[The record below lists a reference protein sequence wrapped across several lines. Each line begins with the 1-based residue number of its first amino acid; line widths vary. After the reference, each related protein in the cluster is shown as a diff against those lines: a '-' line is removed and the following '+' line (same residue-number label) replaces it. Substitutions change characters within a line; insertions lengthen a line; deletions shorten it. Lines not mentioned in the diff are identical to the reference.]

1 MHIITGNTGFV
12 GQNLTAFLKK
22 HHQNVLGVSRNPNR
36 ENEISYKQ
44 VTVDQCNKAKSII
57 HLAGNAHDIKKT
69 TKASDYF
76 EVNTKLTLDLFDV
89 FLASDCNDFIFFS
102 SVKAITD
109 KATEVV
115 TEQTNPN
122 PISAYG
128 QSKLQ
133 AEQYI
138 LSQKLPQGKRIFII
152 RPAMIYGPGNKGNLN
167 LLYHIVKKGIPWPL
181 GAFNNQRSFCSI
193 ENVCFVVK
201 QILERKDIPSGIYNI
216 ADDDPLSTNELIE
229 IIATASN
236 KKKRILSISKKLVT
250 AIARLGD
257 IINLPLNSERLDK
270 LTENFIVD
278 NTKIKEALQIDSM
291 PVSIKEGL
299 TKTIHSFNH

>member
-1 MHIITGNTGFV
+1 MLIVTGNKGFV
-12 GQNLTAFLKK
+12 GDNFTIFFKK
-22 HHQNVLGVSRNPNR
+22 LHQNVLGVSRTPKGK
-36 ENEISYKQ
+36 NEISYKQ

-57 HLAGNAHDIKKT
+57 HLAGKAHDLKKT
-69 TKASDYF
+69 ANESDYF
-76 EVNTKLTLDLFDV
+76 EVNTKLTKDLFDV

-102 SVKAITD
+102 SVKAVTD
-109 KATEVV
+109 KAVTIV
-115 TEQTNPN
+115 TEKTKTN
-122 PISAYG
+122 PISVYG

-181 GAFNNQRSFCSI
+181 GTFNNQRSFCSI
-193 ENVCFVVK
+193 ENICFVVQ

-216 ADDDPLSTNELIE
+216 ADDEALSTNELIE
-229 IIATASN
+229 IIAAAS
-236 KKKRILSISKKLVT
+236 KKKIRILSIPKKLVI
-250 AIARLGD
+250 AIASLGD
-257 IINLPLNSERLDK
+257 VIHLPLNSQRLDK
-270 LTENFIVD
+270 LTENFVVD
-278 NTKIKEALQIDSM
+278 NTKIKEALQIDKM
-291 PVSIKEGL
+291 PITIKEGL